1 MFRLDGKVALV
12 TGAGSGLGVGIVTAL
27 ARQGASV
34 IVNDLDPAKAEA
46 TAVFLREGQGRAI
59 AAPFDVTDRAAA
71 DAAIAKASGELG
83 PIDILVNNAGN
94 AGGHQFHQLPFA
106 QMPPENWDRFIDV
119 NLVGVLNCTH
129 AVVGGMEQRG
139 WGRVITISST
149 AGRVGA
155 SINVSI
161 YGAAKAG
168 AAHFMRHL
176 SQEVAAKGVT
186 ANVISLGFMNTVG
199 EEFAKAIIPTIP
211 TKRCGT
217 GEDVGA
223 AVVYLASQEASWVTG
238 ATLVVDG
245 GSTPFSP

>member
-12 TGAGSGLGVGIVTAL
+12 TGSGGGLGVGIAQAM
-27 ARQGASV
+27 ARQGATV
-34 IVNDLDPAKAEA
+34 VVNDLDPDRANA
-46 TAVFLREGQGRAI
+46 TAETLRGAGHNAS
-59 AAPFDVTDRAAA
+59 AAPFDVTDLAAVE
-71 DAAIAKASGELG
+71 AAIDRIVREVG
-83 PIDILVNNAGN
+83 PVDILVNNAGN
-94 AGGHQFHQLPFA
+94 AGGQFFRQLPFA
-106 QMPPENWDRFIDV
+106 EMPPDHWDRWIAV
-119 NLVGVLNCTH
+119 NLKGVLNCTH
-129 AVVGGMEQRG
+129 TVIQGMCQRG

-176 SQEVAAKGVT
+176 SQEVARSGVT
-186 ANVISLGFMNTVG
+186 ANVIALGFMNTVG
-199 EEFAKAIIPTIP
+199 EEFSKAIIPQIP
-211 TKRCGT
+211 AGRCGT

-223 AVVYLASQEASWVTG
+223 AAVYLASTEAGWVTG

-245 GSTPFSP
+245 GSTPF